1 MKTCILKRWTTALFA
16 GLFFCIRSASL
27 CQAGEVLVSDRL
39 NNSVYRYSES
49 GAFLGT
55 LLTDNVNLNQP
66 SGLQLS
72 PDNKKL
78 YVASSQN
85 GRVVRYDYNFAAG
98 TATNPTVF
106 ATAGLMF
113 PNSILFSKDGSKI
126 YVSNLGGSGI
136 AQFNTDG
143 TSAGP
148 PINGLIA
155 GGSIFQYSGLAHAPT
170 GELLVG
176 GFQDFPAGTAGAI
189 AKSNAAIS
197 SISDFVAPSPTLN
210 GAGNLLVIG
219 NDLYATAG
227 FAGRVNKYNATT
239 GAVDASFNAPTNLV
253 FPASLI
259 RAPDGNGIL
268 VGILGQQDGQ
278 GNISRF
284 GFNGAPLGVFAMAQL
299 SPANG
304 FGEATGIIYV
314 NVPEPA
320 TVGLLGIAVMAA
332 GVVARRRYTDR

>member
-1 MKTCILKRWTTALFA
+1 MTTRITKRWAIVFFGVFLCTHAAAL
-16 GLFFCIRSASL
+16 CH
-27 CQAGEVLVSDRL
+27 AGEFLVSDRL
-39 NNSVYRYSES
+39 SNSVYRYSDS
-49 GAFLGT
+49 GTLLGT

-66 SGLQLS
+66 SGLQIS
-72 PDNKKL
+72 PDNKRL
-78 YVASSQN
+78 YVTSSVN
-85 GRVVRYDYNFAAG
+85 SRVVSYDYNFATG

-106 ATAGLMF
+106 ASAGLMF
-113 PNSILFSKDGSKI
+113 PNYILFSKDGSKI
-126 YVSNLGGSGI
+126 YVSNLGGSGV

-148 PINGLIA
+148 PINGAIA

-189 AKSNAAIS
+189 AKSNAAVS
-197 SISDFVAPSPTLN
+197 SISDFIAPSPTLN

-227 FAGRVNKYNATT
+227 FAGRLNKYNATT
-239 GAVDASFNAPTNLV
+239 GAVDATFNAPTNLA
-253 FPASLI
+253 FPASMV

-268 VGILGQQDGQ
+268 VGILGFQDGT
-278 GNISRF
+278 GTISRF
-284 GFNGAPLGVFAMAQL
+284 GFDGTPLGVFAQAN
-299 SPANG
+299 PGNG
-304 FGEATGIIYV
+304 FTEATGIVYV

-320 TVGLLGIAVMAA
+320 TVGLLGIAVLAF
-332 GVVARRRYTDR
+332 GVVTGRRRA

>member
-1 MKTCILKRWTTALFA
+1 MTTCILKRCAVVLSVIAF
-16 GLFFCIRSASL
+16 GCPGASL
-27 CQAGEVLVSDRL
+27 CHAGELLVSDRTR
-39 NNSVYRYSES
+39 NSVYRYNEN
-49 GAFLGT
+49 GTFLGT

-66 SGLQLS
+66 SGIQLS

-85 GRVVRYDYNFAAG
+85 NRVVRYDYNYAAG

-106 ATAGLMF
+106 ATTGLMF
-113 PNSILFSKDGSKI
+113 PNSILFSKDGNKI
-126 YVSNLGGSGI
+126 YVSNLGGSGV
-136 AQFNTDG
+136 AQFNLDG
-143 TSAGP
+143 TSAGA
-148 PINGLIA
+148 PINGAIA

-176 GFQDFPAGTAGAI
+176 GFQDFPAAAAGAI

-239 GAVDASFNAPTNLV
+239 GAVDASFNAPTNLA
-253 FPASLI
+253 FPASMI

-268 VGILGQQDGQ
+268 VGILGFTDGS

-284 GFNGAPLGVFAMAQL
+284 GFDGTPLGIIASAQAN
-299 SPANG
+299 PASG

-320 TVGLLGIAVMAA
+320 TVGLLGIAVLAG
-332 GVVARRRYTDR
+332 GVVAGRRYTAR

>member
-1 MKTCILKRWTTALFA
+1 MTTRITNRLASVLLASILLFTQCA
-16 GLFFCIRSASL
+16 AFCL
-27 CQAGEVLVSDRL
+27 AGEFLISDRL
-39 NNSVYRYSES
+39 SNSVYRYSES
-49 GAFLGT
+49 GTLLGT

-66 SGLQLS
+66 SGLQIS

-78 YVASSQN
+78 YVTSSQN
-85 GRVVRYDYNFAAG
+85 SRVVRYDYDFAAG
-98 TATNPTVF
+98 AATNPTVF
-106 ATAGLMF
+106 ASTGLMF
-113 PNSILFSKDGSKI
+113 PNYILFSKDGNKI
-126 YVSNLGGSGI
+126 YVSNLGGSGV

-143 TSAGP
+143 TSAGAA
-148 PINGLIA
+148 INGAIA

-197 SISDFVAPSPTLN
+197 SIADFIAPSSTLN
-210 GAGNLLVIG
+210 GVGNLLVIG

-239 GAVDASFNAPTNLV
+239 GAVDAAFNAPTNLE
-253 FPASLI
+253 FPASLV

-268 VGILGQQDGQ
+268 VGILGFQDGT

-284 GFNGAPLGVFAMAQL
+284 GFDGTPLGIFAQAT
-299 SPANG
+299 PGTG
-304 FGEATGIIYV
+304 FTEATGIIYV

-320 TVGLLGIAVMAA
+320 TVGLMGIAVLMS
-332 GVVARRRYTDR
+332 GFFTCRHRT

>member
-1 MKTCILKRWTTALFA
+1 MTTRITKRWTI
-16 GLFFCIRSASL
+16 FFCVSL
-27 CQAGEVLVSDRL
+27 FLCTHAAAFCQAGEFLVSDRL
-39 NNSVYRYSES
+39 SNSVYRYSD
-49 GAFLGT
+49 GGTFLGT

-66 SGLQLS
+66 SGLQIS
-72 PDNKKL
+72 PDHKTL
-78 YVASSQN
+78 YVASSVNSQ
-85 GRVVRYDYNFAAG
+85 VVRYDYNYAAG

-106 ATAGLMF
+106 ASTGLMF
-113 PNSILFSKDGSKI
+113 PNYILFSKDGSKI
-126 YVSNLGGSGI
+126 YVSNLGGSGV

-148 PINGLIA
+148 PINGLIG

-176 GFQDFPAGTAGAI
+176 GFQDFPAGTAGSI

-227 FAGRVNKYNATT
+227 FAGRLNKYNATT
-239 GAVDASFNAPTNLV
+239 GAVDAAFNAPTNLP
-253 FPASLI
+253 FPASMI
-259 RAPDGNGIL
+259 AAPDGNGIL
-268 VGILGQQDGQ
+268 VGVLGATDGD

-284 GFNGAPLGVFAMAQL
+284 GFDGTPLGVFAQA
-299 SPANG
+299 SPGNG
-304 FGEATGIIYV
+304 FREPTGIIYV

-320 TVGLLGIAVMAA
+320 TVGLLGIAVLAFGAVA
-332 GVVARRRYTDR
+332 GRRRA

>member
-1 MKTCILKRWTTALFA
+1 MSTGTLKHLVT
-16 GLFFCIRSASL
+16 LFFFSACLCSQLVAL
-27 CQAGEVLVSDRL
+27 CQAGEFLVSDRL
-39 NNSVYRYSES
+39 TNSVYRYSDS
-49 GAFLGT
+49 GTFLGT

-78 YVASSQN
+78 YVTSSQN
-85 GRVVRYDYNFAAG
+85 NRVVRYDYNNAAG

-106 ATAGLMF
+106 ATAGLSF
-113 PNSILFSKDGSKI
+113 PNSILFSKDGSKM
-126 YVSNLGGSGI
+126 YVSNLGGSGV
-136 AQFNTDG
+136 AQFNPDG

-176 GFQDFPAGTAGAI
+176 GFQDFPAGAAGAI
-189 AKSNAAIS
+189 AKSNAAVT
-197 SISDFVAPSPTLN
+197 SISDFIAPSPTLN
-210 GAGNLLVIG
+210 GVGNLLVIG

-227 FAGRVNKYNATT
+227 FAGQVNKYNATT
-239 GAVDASFNAPTNLV
+239 GAVAAGFNAPSNLA
-253 FPASLI
+253 FPASMV

-268 VGILGQQDGQ
+268 VGILGFSDGT

-284 GFNGAPLGVFAMAQL
+284 GFNGTPLGVFAQAN
-299 SPANG
+299 PGNG
-304 FGEATGIIYV
+304 FTEPTGIVYV
-314 NVPEPA
+314 NIPEPV
-320 TVGLLGIAVMAA
+320 TVGLLGIAILACGIVTS
-332 GVVARRRYTDR
+332 RRRT